1 MRELELCGLIRLV
14 QKDHPSLANHDRVAL
29 LKTLRGFQDL
39 IKVQVEIG
47 KYFRKQLGPPFVAGC
62 FQALA
67 AVRELRLRHVDV
79 IEEFWSPGAALR
91 PVVEQCT
98 FSGSKKAYQAYLN
111 LEMRITERLLEE
123 YVSILEIETFEAAR
137 ELGS

>member
-14 QKDHPSLANHDRVAL
+14 QRDHPSLADHDRVAL

-47 KYFRKQLGPPFVAGC
+47 KYFRKQLGPPFAAGC

-67 AVRELRLRHVDV
+67 AGRELRLRHLDV
-79 IEEFWSPGAALR
+79 IEEFWSQGR
-91 PVVEQCT
+91 RFV
-98 FSGSKKAYQAYLN
+98 
-111 LEMRITERLLEE
+111 RLL
-123 YVSILEIETFEAAR
+123 SSAHSQEAKKPIR
-137 ELGS
+137 HI